1 MTKVAPDTQSLCVSA
16 PGDEVSLITLKLK
29 VTNDLSLKAL
39 VDCGASNNF
48 IRRQSLEGRR
58 LKYVERDIPPTRM
71 TVRLATGASIT
82 VMKRVV
88 KFHYTLRDLQYDDD
102 FIVLDLDDKFDV
114 ILGLPWLRKYEPRI
128 SWQHR
133 SVKMPAT
140 CSSDGHLMNVL
151 ERPQA
156 CGCTTSECDGLTC
169 GTVVST
175 TAQDH
180 SVITNHN
187 VESAAGGCVNAQAAP
202 KVHHSKRSSGLGHE
216 CTLSGRHSRSIP
228 VAQKGQHDDPRSSR
242 ESTVVDPTVIAQSH
256 SEDVE
261 GRGPHVFE
269 EKSPQM
275 VEVTRLLDP
284 EGLIPR
290 QPVDK
295 SQEETETLNV
305 LVNDGSRVGA
315 STLDLYAPPK
325 LTSEITQLPTLE
337 PKRFLRDLHCGKIKQ
352 ICVLVTE
359 DDYVTDIRSA
369 VIFAENERVLSSSS
383 MDESVLDVK
392 TRIERYSTQSWES
405 LKGNPLYEDL
415 IEFRD
420 VFPEAVPCELPKDK
434 GTRHEIELKP
444 GSKYCV
450 MKQWPLPREQVL
462 AIDKFFA
469 DRVKAGH
476 VRESTSPH
484 SSPTFCVRKAT
495 GGWRIVHAFNKL
507 NAATIP
513 AQTPIPR
520 KDVII
525 DGMSKSTIFSSMDL
539 MDGFYQILMRE
550 RDIPY
555 TAVSTPSG
563 MLWEWLVMPQGL
575 SNAPATFNR
584 CVTNLL
590 RPVRDFAPSYFDDVF
605 VHSRAMDGK
614 TDVEVHKTHVRQVLT
629 LMRKHKL
636 YANLKK
642 CIFAASEIPLLGC
655 IVGKRGVRPDPEKIK
670 AITDWPVPVDVKGL
684 RKFLGLAA
692 YLQKYSR
699 NYSRDDSSSLSSLE
713 KRREMVME
721 R

>member
-16 PGDEVSLITLKLK
+16 PGDDVSLITLKLEA
-29 VTNDLSLKAL
+29 TNDLSLRAL

-48 IRRQSLEGRR
+48 VRRQSLEGRR
-58 LKYVERDIPPTRM
+58 LKFVERDIPLTTM

-82 VMKRVV
+82 VEKRVV
-88 KFHYTLRDLQYDDD
+88 GIHYTLEGEQYDDD

-114 ILGLPWLRKYEPRI
+114 ILGLPWLRRYEPRV

-140 CSSDGHLMNVL
+140 CSSDGHLMNIL

-156 CGCTTSECDGLTC
+156 CGCTASESDGLTC

-180 SVITNHN
+180 SVVSHYT
-187 VESAAGGCVNAQAAP
+187 VEQAPGGCTEVQAAP
-202 KVHHSKRSSGLGHE
+202 KVHHSNKSSGPGHG
-216 CTLSGRHSRSIP
+216 CMPSGQHPSKKKP
-228 VAQKGQHDDPRSSR
+228 VAIKGQHGNPRSTG
-242 ESTVVDPTVIAQSH
+242 ESTVEDRYLTVVAQPQ

-261 GRGPHVFE
+261 GISPHVLE
-269 EKSPQM
+269 EGIPQGSL
-275 VEVTRLLDP
+275 VEGS
-284 EGLIPR
+284 GLQ
-290 QPVDK
+290 QPVETS

-305 LVNDGSRVGA
+305 LVNDGSSVGA
-315 STLDLYAPPK
+315 YTLDLIVPPK

-337 PKRFLRDLHCGKIKQ
+337 PKRFLRDLRSGKVKQ
-352 ICVLVTE
+352 ICILITE
-359 DDYVTDIRSA
+359 DEYVADIRSA
-369 VIFAENERVLSSSS
+369 IVFAENERVLSSSS
-383 MDESVLDVK
+383 MDESVLDEK
-392 TRIERYSTQSWES
+392 TRIERYASQSWES
-405 LKGNPLYEDL
+405 LQANPLYKDL
-415 IEFRD
+415 IEFKD
-420 VFPEAVPCELPKDK
+420 VFPESVPCELPKDK
-434 GTRHEIELKP
+434 GTRHEIELRP

-450 MKQWPLPREQVL
+450 MKQWPLPREQVV

-469 DRVKAGH
+469 DRLAAGH

-507 NAATIP
+507 NAATVP

-550 RDIPY
+550 RDIPF

-614 TDVEVHKTHVRQVLT
+614 TDVEVHRTHVRQVL
-629 LMRKHKL
+629 
-636 YANLKK
+636 
-642 CIFAASEIPLLGC
+642 
-655 IVGKRGVRPDPEKIK
+655 
-670 AITDWPVPVDVKGL
+670 
-684 RKFLGLAA
+684 
-692 YLQKYSR
+692 
-699 NYSRDDSSSLSSLE
+699 
-713 KRREMVME
+713 
-721 R
+721 